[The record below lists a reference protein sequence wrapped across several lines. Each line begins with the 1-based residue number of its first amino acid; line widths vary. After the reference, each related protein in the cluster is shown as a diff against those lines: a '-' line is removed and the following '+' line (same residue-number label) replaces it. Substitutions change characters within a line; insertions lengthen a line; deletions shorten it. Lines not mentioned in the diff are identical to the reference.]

1 MSTTRSSVLRW
12 LRSCVLAAAVA
23 GVTPVAF
30 AADAASPGAAVA
42 AVRSWSVTDFGGVG
56 DGKAMNTD
64 AFRKTIEAC
73 ANAGGG
79 RVLVPAGTYLTGPIE
94 LKSGVDLHVAAGA
107 TIQFSHNLDDFP
119 LVASEYEGRGT
130 VQARSP
136 IWGEKLRDVSITG
149 AGTIDGAGEAW
160 RPLKKSKVTPE
171 HWERVTKGGGVVEPD
186 GKTWWP
192 SRAAMEGQRELQRLR
207 EGDSRPG
214 AAAPRVEEYA
224 KFKELLRP
232 QMVLLTECRNV
243 VLDGPTFRNS
253 PNWNINLNLCENVR
267 LRNLSIYNPA
277 YAQNGDGMDL
287 GSCRNVLV
295 EDCTVD
301 VGDDAICLKSG
312 RDEEGRRRG
321 KPTENVTVRNC
332 TVLHGHGGVVIG
344 SEMSGGVRN
353 VSVINCVFKGTDTGL
368 RFKTTRGRGGVVE
381 NVEVSNVAMSDI
393 AGEAITFDM
402 FYAVKDPRP
411 EPVSERTPVFR
422 QFYIR
427 NVTCDG
433 AKQAMAVRGL
443 PELPIE
449 GLTFERVRITADE
462 GAMFVDARD
471 VVLRDV
477 QIRSRQSP
485 PLQFQNVRNL
495 TTERVDGVVT
505 GAVTGA
511 AAAQKPEKRNAAK
524 ESKPE

>member
-1 MSTTRSSVLRW
+1 M
-12 LRSCVLAAAVA
+12 LASAAFV
-23 GVTPVAF
+23 VSPVAF
-30 AADAASPGAAVA
+30 AADAPPPAAGPVA
-42 AVRSWSVTDFGGVG
+42 AVRSWSITDYGAVG

-64 AFRKTIEAC
+64 AFRKAIDAC
-73 ANAGGG
+73 ASAGGG
-79 RVLVPAGTYLTGPIE
+79 RVLVPAGTYVSGPIE
-94 LKSGVDLHVAAGA
+94 LKSGIDLHLAAGA

-119 LVASEYEGRGT
+119 LVASEYEGRST

-136 IWGEKLRDVSITG
+136 MWGEKLRDVSITG

-160 RPLKKSKVTPE
+160 RPLKKNKVTAE
-171 HWERVTKGGGVVEPD
+171 HWQRVTHSGGVVEPD

-192 SRAAMEGQRELQRLR
+192 SRAAMEGQAELQRLR
-207 EGDSRPG
+207 EGDSKPG
-214 AAAPRVEEYA
+214 ATPRVEDYA
-224 KFKELLRP
+224 RFKELLRP
-232 QMVLLTECRNV
+232 QMVLLSECRNV

-253 PNWNINLNLCENVR
+253 PNWNINLNLCENVT
-267 LRNLSIYNPA
+267 LRNLTIYNPA
-277 YAQNGDGMDL
+277 YAQNGDGVDL

-295 EDCTVD
+295 DGCTVD

-321 KPTENVTVRNC
+321 RPTENVTVRNC

-353 VSVINCVFKGTDTGL
+353 VSVTNCVFKGTDTGL
-368 RFKTTRGRGGVVE
+368 RFKTTRGRGGIVE
-381 NVEVSNVAMSDI
+381 NVEVSNVAMSNI

-411 EPVSERTPVFR
+411 EPVSERTPIFR

-427 NVTCDG
+427 NITCDG

-449 GLTFERVRITADE
+449 GLTFERVRISADE
-462 GAMFVDARD
+462 GALFVDAQD
-471 VVLRDV
+471 IVLRDV

-505 GAVTGA
+505 GTPTAPTT
-511 AAAQKPEKRNAAK
+511 QKRDKRNATKDAAK
-524 ESKPE
+524 ESKSE